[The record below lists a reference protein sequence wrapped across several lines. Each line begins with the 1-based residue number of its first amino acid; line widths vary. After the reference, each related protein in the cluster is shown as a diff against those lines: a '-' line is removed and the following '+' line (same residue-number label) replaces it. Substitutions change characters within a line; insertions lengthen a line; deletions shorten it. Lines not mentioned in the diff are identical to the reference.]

1 MAGVKI
7 YELAREIGMP
17 SKDVAAW
24 AIEAGFAVKT
34 HMSSVDEETAEKIR
48 KGVKKKGK
56 PPAKKAVTPKKATPK
71 KAEPK
76 KATKTKKSPTAE
88 KAQPKTKARPA
99 KAKKEKE
106 DQEVIDEL
114 EALERQLQT
123 QVEKETEKKKE
134 DSAVAVE
141 APEEKPEP
149 PTPAAAE
156 PPPVQVEIVEEPPA
170 DAEELPIE
178 PEEEEV
184 LAPPEETKETEPALA
199 VETAEPGK
207 AVRIPEVQSVKDLA
221 ELLGTT
227 SSNLLM
233 KMMGMGMVSNVNSM
247 VSSEVAAELAI
258 EFGFEPEVVEEGV
271 EADLDVGEEDREEDL
286 VARPPVVTVMGHVDH
301 GKTSLLDAIRETSVT
316 LTEAG
321 SITQHIG
328 AYHVT
333 VNKGTIVFLDTPG
346 HEAFTAMRARG
357 AQVTDIVVLV
367 VAANDGVMPQTREAV
382 AHAKA
387 AEVPIVVAVNKI
399 DLPNADPEKPRRELS
414 ELGLIPED
422 WGGDSIFIDISAK
435 QKLHIDDLLE
445 MILLQAEIMELK
457 GNPNRLAKSIV
468 LEAELDK
475 GRGPIARVLVQQGT
489 IRMGDPFVVG
499 PHNGKVRALI
509 NDEGRK
515 VQSAGPSM
523 PVEVLGL
530 SGVPQAGDILTVM
543 EDERKARQVAT
554 QRMQRQRQAERVAAP
569 RVTLEDLYRNVQEG
583 VAKELA
589 IVLKA
594 DAQGSIEALK
604 DALEKL
610 GGDEVRI
617 RVIHSSVG
625 GITESDIMLAT
636 ASNAIIIGFH
646 VRPTPQAATAAQRE
660 EVDIRL
666 YTVIYDAIKEVESA
680 MSGLLEPT
688 IREVSLGRAE
698 VREVFHVPKVG
709 SIAGSYITDGKIPR
723 NALARIIRDNVV
735 IYEGKVG
742 SLRRFKEDVA
752 EVASGYECGISIE
765 NFQDIKQG
773 DVIEPYAL
781 EKVERTL

>member
-1 MAGVKI
+1 
-7 YELAREIGMP
+7 
-17 SKDVAAW
+17 
-24 AIEAGFAVKT
+24 
-34 HMSSVDEETAEKIR
+34 
-48 KGVKKKGK
+48 
-56 PPAKKAVTPKKATPK
+56 
-71 KAEPK
+71 
-76 KATKTKKSPTAE
+76 
-88 KAQPKTKARPA
+88 
-99 KAKKEKE
+99 
-106 DQEVIDEL
+106 
-114 EALERQLQT
+114 
-123 QVEKETEKKKE
+123 
-134 DSAVAVE
+134 
-141 APEEKPEP
+141 
-149 PTPAAAE
+149 
-156 PPPVQVEIVEEPPA
+156 
-170 DAEELPIE
+170 
-178 PEEEEV
+178 
-184 LAPPEETKETEPALA
+184 
-199 VETAEPGK
+199 
-207 AVRIPEVQSVKDLA
+207 
-221 ELLGTT
+221 
-227 SSNLLM
+227 
-233 KMMGMGMVSNVNSM
+233 
-247 VSSEVAAELAI
+247 
-258 EFGFEPEVVEEGV
+258 
-271 EADLDVGEEDREEDL
+271 
-286 VARPPVVTVMGHVDH
+286 MGHVDH
-301 GKTSLLDAIRETSVT
+301 GKTSLLDAIRETSVI

-333 VNKGTIVFLDTPG
+333 VDKGTIVFLDTPG

-387 AEVPIVVAVNKI
+387 AEVPIVIAVNKI

-422 WGGDSIFIDISAK
+422 WGGDAIFVDISAK
-435 QKLHIDDLLE
+435 QKLHIDALLE

-457 GNPNRLAKSIV
+457 GNPNRRAKCIV

-475 GRGPIARVLVQQGT
+475 GRGPVARALVQRGT
-489 IRMGDPFVVG
+489 LRMGDAFVVG
-499 PHNGKVRALI
+499 PHYGKVRALV

-515 VQSAGPSM
+515 VESAGPSM
-523 PVEVLGL
+523 PVEVVGL
-530 SGVPQAGDILTVM
+530 SGVPQAGDLLTVL
-543 EDERKARQVAT
+543 EDERSARQIAT
-554 QRMQRQRQAERVAAP
+554 QRMQRQRQAERVATP

-604 DALEKL
+604 DALQKL

-625 GITESDIMLAT
+625 GITESDVMLAA

-666 YTVIYDAIKEVESA
+666 YTIIYDAIKEVESA

-688 IREVSLGRAE
+688 IREVTLGRAE
-698 VREVFHVPKVG
+698 VREVFHVPRVG
-709 SIAGSYITDGKIPR
+709 SIAGCYITDGKIPR
-723 NALARIIRDNVV
+723 NALARVIRDSIV

-742 SLRRFKEDVA
+742 SLRRFKDDVA
-752 EVASGYECGISIE
+752 EVSSGYECGISIE

-773 DVIEPYAL
+773 DVIEPYLL

>member
-333 VNKGTIVFLDTPG
+333 VDKGTIVFLDTPG

-646 VRPTPQAATAAQRE
+646 VRPTPQAAIAAQRE

-688 IREVSLGRAE
+688 IREVTLGRAE
-698 VREVFHVPKVG
+698 VREVFHVPRVG

-752 EVASGYECGISIE
+752 EVANGYECGISIE